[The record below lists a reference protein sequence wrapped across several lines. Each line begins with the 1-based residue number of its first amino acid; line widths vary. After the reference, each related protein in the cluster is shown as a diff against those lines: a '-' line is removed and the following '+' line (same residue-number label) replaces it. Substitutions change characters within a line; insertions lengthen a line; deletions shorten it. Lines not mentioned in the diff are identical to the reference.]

1 MQASI
6 RLYSAMI
13 VNADAIRGKLTYEVP
28 TLRDGDER
36 LRELIVY
43 IAGKFLACEFF
54 GVVKL
59 NKTLFHSDM
68 LSFRRHGEPI
78 TGSKYKKDERGPV
91 PVRILPVQKQ
101 MEARNELRVLREDK
115 YGLTER
121 RLVPLRQPNLTM
133 FSGRDIAIVDEVI
146 ERLWQKTGS
155 QVSQESHG
163 VQWNTRALEDL
174 IPYEASYLSDEPVTP
189 ADVERT
195 AALAK
200 KFGWDVAA

>member
-1 MQASI
+1 MMVMDTQVI
-6 RLYSAMI
+6 R
-13 VNADAIRGKLTYEVP
+13 DGLTYEVLSP
-28 TLRDGDER
+28 KDGDKR

-43 IAGKFLACEFF
+43 IAGKFLTCEFF

-68 LSFRRHGEPI
+68 LSFRRYGEPI

-101 MEARNELRVLREDK
+101 MEAQSEIRVVHEDK
-115 YGLTER
+115 YGLTQR
-121 RLVPLRQPNLTM
+121 RVVPLRKPNLTL
-133 FSGRDIAIVDEVI
+133 FSGRDIAVVDEVI
-146 ERLWQKTGS
+146 ERLWPKTGS
-155 QVSQESHG
+155 QVSAESHG
-163 VQWNTRALEDL
+163 VQWNTRTLEDL

-189 ADVERT
+189 ADLERT

-200 KFGWDVAA
+200 KYGWDAAA